1 MEVREAEKLSIRALA
16 SRFHVSKHFIETLLK
31 LYQETGSVPPRP
43 HGGGAHSKLNT
54 EQLSPL
60 ESLVEKHNDA
70 TLAKLAERLHQETG
84 IALSPTTI
92 HRQLKKMGYSLKKTT
107 YPEKKPLLKYSG
119 KGLNIGNSS
128 GIFQRK
134 ISLCWMK

>member
-16 SRFHVSKHFIETLLK
+16 LRFHVSKHFIETLLK

-70 TLAKLAERLHQETG
+70 TLAELAEMLHQETG

-92 HRQLKKMGYSLKKTT
+92 HRQLKKMGYSLKKNNLSR
-107 YPEKKPLLKYSG
+107 KKSHG
-119 KGLNIGNSS
+119 
-128 GIFQRK
+128 
-134 ISLCWMK
+134 